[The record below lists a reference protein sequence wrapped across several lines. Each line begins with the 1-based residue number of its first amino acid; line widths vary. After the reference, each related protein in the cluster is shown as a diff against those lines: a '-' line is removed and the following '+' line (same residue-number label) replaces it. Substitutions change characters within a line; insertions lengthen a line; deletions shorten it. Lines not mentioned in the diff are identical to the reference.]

1 MNKSLSLTA
10 IAAAAIAT
18 LALNVSAVHAA
29 DKAPVATTNKVT
41 APIDKTT
48 VPMDKRM
55 DYSDRARVKDWT
67 SDKEMLASHLKAGTS
82 KADYM
87 KAIADAGFTITS
99 INSDKPDYLEYEVV
113 KGTDS
118 YEVQIDLDK
127 KTKMGTKVEVDRNL
141 WRADATKQAIRSGKA
156 VAATKALPEGHKFS
170 DRAYSKNWTS
180 EKDKL
185 EKSLGNGKDVA
196 TYKAELKKMGYQVTS
211 VNDKDKDYV
220 EMEVVKGNDSY
231 EVQIDLDD
239 AGKGKKV
246 DVAANMWQSEATDK
260 ALDSHKK

>member
-1 MNKSLSLTA
+1 MKKPASLTA
-10 IAAAAIAT
+10 IAAVAIAT
-18 LALNVSAVHAA
+18 FALSVPTAYAA
-29 DKAPVATTNKVT
+29 DKKPVAT
-41 APIDKTT
+41 ADKTAA
-48 VPMDKRM
+48 PAEQSMN
-55 DYSDRARVKDWT
+55 YSDRARIKDWT
-67 SDKEMLASHLKAGTS
+67 SDKDMLASHLKTGVS

-87 KAIADAGFTITS
+87 KAIADAGFTITA

-127 KTKMGTKVEVDRNL
+127 GTKLGTKVDVDRNL
-141 WRADATKQAIRSGKA
+141 WRADATKEAIRSGKA
-156 VAATKALPEGHKFS
+156 VTATKAVPNGDKYS

-185 EKSLGNGKDVA
+185 EKSLGNGKDLA

-211 VNDKDKDYV
+211 INDKEKDYV
-220 EMEVVKGNDSY
+220 EMEVVKGNDTY

-246 DVAANMWQSEATDK
+246 DVAANMWHSDATDK
-260 ALDSHKK
+260 ALASHKK

>member
-1 MNKSLSLTA
+1 MNKSLSLST
-10 IAAAAIAT
+10 IAAAAVAA

-29 DKAPVATTNKVT
+29 DKAPVA
-41 APIDKTT
+41 PIDKTT
-48 VPMDKRM
+48 APMDAHMK
-55 DYSDRARVKDWT
+55 YSDRAQMKDWT
-67 SDKEMLASHLKAGTS
+67 SEKDMLESHLKAGSS

-87 KAIADAGFTITS
+87 KAIADAGFVITS

-113 KGTDS
+113 KGTNS

-127 KTKMGTKVEVDRNL
+127 KTKMGTKVDVDRNL
-141 WRADATKQAIRSGKA
+141 WRSDATKQALRSGKA
-156 VAATKALPEGHKFS
+156 VAATKALPDGHKFS
-170 DRAYSKNWTS
+170 DRGNAKNWTS

-185 EKSLGNGKDVA
+185 EKGLGNGKDVA

-246 DVAANMWQSEATDK
+246 DVAANMWQSEATEK
-260 ALDSHKK
+260 ALSSNKK